1 MTGEQCTCIINIYW
15 VKLVVMKRGLS
26 WPKFVSGIINARGF
40 LSQTSF
46 FFFRVVK
53 RHFATPLLMSVNEN
67 AVEQTAIK
75 VSLKCPIT
83 QRRITLRAR
92 GNDCRH
98 IQVRNDEALLLEHL
112 AGHQKVTGCTHMS
125 PLLYHLSSC
134 SSMVRASHWSL
145 DCYSFAHI

>member
-1 MTGEQCTCIINIYW
+1 MVTGEQCACIINIYW
-15 VKLVVMKRGLS
+15 MKLVVMERGLS

-53 RHFATPLLMSVNEN
+53 RHFATPLLMGVNDD

-83 QRRITLRAR
+83 QRIITLPAR
-92 GNDCRH
+92 GHDCRH
-98 IQVRNDEALLLEHL
+98 IQVWNDEALRLERL
-112 AGHQKVTGCTHMS
+112 AVHQKVTGESYVVTT
-125 PLLYHLSSC
+125 
-134 SSMVRASHWSL
+134 
-145 DCYSFAHI
+145 